1 MINWPFHA
9 NARTDHTG
17 SPRLGGKAFSAA
29 GWITRSGR
37 RFFQETRHRQPAD
50 SRDAFAPRKSF
61 RHRAARLR
69 SSGRQRLQDS
79 GRADSIPP
87 VMLDLSQYQ
96 SIGEALRDALDQYS
110 NEVCLIE
117 ADRDREKERLTYRDF
132 KQRAHPLARA
142 LQEANLSA
150 GSRASIIM
158 TNQSKWLISAYAIF
172 FSGGVLVPLDYK
184 LTPDEQW
191 QLLKHSNATVL
202 ITEYP
207 IWRQL
212 SVSAGRAAATN
223 VQTVLVTEA
232 PAKADLGGAQRW
244 EEFRGA
250 EEPVFIPRKRK
261 DIASIVYSSGTGGR
275 PKGCMMTH
283 ENYLEQ
289 CVALTSV
296 YPFWPGVR
304 YLSILPTNHAI
315 DFMVGFFGPFTCGAC
330 VVHLRTLRPEFVREA
345 FMRYKITYVS
355 LVPLVLKNLQK
366 GLEAKFAELPPRKR
380 KVFNALVAV
389 NKSLTKSHPRLW
401 LSRRLLKQVHAAF
414 GGELQAIIV
423 GGAFTEP
430 QTLQFFY
437 DLGIPVANGYGLT
450 EAGTAITVN
459 DLKPF
464 RADTVG
470 KPLPGMEVK
479 IADPSPNGIG
489 EVCVRSKT
497 VMSGYLNEPE
507 LTAETIVDGWLRTG
521 DLGKFDAQGHLRL
534 SGRKKNMI
542 VTEEGKN
549 IYPEDIEAAF
559 ESLPVK
565 EFCVFAA
572 NYIWLQRSM
581 VGEQLVLVLHLEEG
595 QTLTEELRRE
605 ISARNSRL
613 LNYKRVHGL
622 VLVNEDF
629 PRTASLKIK
638 RNILAERL
646 AQSDRAS
653 AILPL

>member
-1 MINWPFHA
+1 
-9 NARTDHTG
+9 
-17 SPRLGGKAFSAA
+17 
-29 GWITRSGR
+29 
-37 RFFQETRHRQPAD
+37 
-50 SRDAFAPRKSF
+50 
-61 RHRAARLR
+61 
-69 SSGRQRLQDS
+69 
-79 GRADSIPP
+79 
-87 VMLDLSQYQ
+87 MLDLSKYQ
-96 SIGEALRDALDQYS
+96 SIGEALRDALDQFS
-110 NEVCLIE
+110 NEVCLME
-117 ADRDREKERLTYRDF
+117 ADREREKERLTYREF
-132 KQRAHPLARA
+132 KERAHPLSKA
-142 LQEANLSA
+142 LQDAGFCA

-172 FSGGVLVPLDYK
+172 FAGGVLVPLDYK
-184 LTPDEQW
+184 LTPEEQW

-202 ITEYP
+202 VTEYP

-212 SVSAGRAAATN
+212 SVSAGRGAATN

-232 PAKADLGGAQRW
+232 PANADLAGAQRW
-244 EEFRGA
+244 EEFRDA
-250 EEPVFIPRKRK
+250 EEPVFIPRKRS
-261 DIASIVYSSGTGGR
+261 DIACIVYSSGTGGR

-289 CVALTSV
+289 CVALTAI

-315 DFMVGFFGPFTCGAC
+315 DFMVGFFGPFTCGAT
-330 VVHLRTLRPEFVREA
+330 VVHLRTLRPEYVLEA
-345 FMRYKITYVS
+345 FPKYKITYVS

-366 GLEAKFAELPPRKR
+366 GLQARFDELAPGKR
-380 KVFNALVAV
+380 KIFNALVGV
-389 NKSLTKSHPRLW
+389 NKALTKSRPRLGI
-401 LSRRLLKQVHAAF
+401 SRRLLKQVHEAF
-414 GGELQAIIV
+414 GGELRAVIV

-470 KPLPGMEVK
+470 KPLPGMEVR
-479 IADPSPNGIG
+479 IVNPTADGVG
-489 EVCVRSKT
+489 EVALRSKT
-497 VMSGYLNEPE
+497 MMAGYLNEPE
-507 LTAETIVDGWLRTG
+507 LTAETIVNGWLLTG
-521 DLGKFDAQGHLRL
+521 DLGRFDGAGHLQL
-534 SGRKKNMI
+534 TGRKKNMI

-549 IYPEDIEAAF
+549 IYPEDIETVF

-572 NYIWLQRSM
+572 NYIWPKRSM
-581 VGEQLVLVLHLEEG
+581 VGEKLVLVIHLEPG
-595 QTLTEELRRE
+595 QQFTDELRVD
-605 ISARNSRL
+605 INARNNRL
-613 LNYKRVHGL
+613 LNYKRVHGV
-622 VLVNEDF
+622 VLLNEDF

-638 RNILAERL
+638 RHDLAERL
-646 AQSDRAS
+646 ARLDSGA